1 MKKALLAGSIAVVI
15 FVYGVAVGYY
25 QLPPVKI
32 I

>member
-1 MKKALLAGSIAVVI
+1 MTKALLAGSIAVVI